1 MEYSNF
7 ERYGYLYL
15 EDFFPEA
22 LLQSLEGIIC
32 PFHERWMA
40 ANEAGYRN
48 GLINSH
54 SLTSDNALTAE
65 ERLALFRF
73 LSQDRILEIVK
84 AVFPGKALFLNT
96 QLFFDP
102 NDGTQ
107 PNYWHRDIQYTGLSR
122 EEQQMNIESRN
133 VVHFRIPLRPEAG
146 IEVIPGTHRIWDLPE
161 EEAVRLSLN
170 GHKPSDALQRGLAI
184 PLKRGDLL
192 VFSANMVHRGLYGG
206 DRFAFDIIF
215 CDDTPE
221 FSNFIDLR
229 NHPSGEELAF
239 LNPAVF
245 MS

>member
-1 MEYSNF
+1 
-7 ERYGYLYL
+7 
-15 EDFFPEA
+15 
-22 LLQSLEGIIC
+22 
-32 PFHERWMA
+32 
-40 ANEAGYRN
+40 
-48 GLINSH
+48 
-54 SLTSDNALTAE
+54 
-65 ERLALFRF
+65 
-73 LSQDRILEIVK
+73 
-84 AVFPGKALFLNT
+84 
-96 QLFFDP
+96 
-102 NDGTQ
+102 
-107 PNYWHRDIQYTGLSR
+107 
-122 EEQQMNIESRN
+122 MNIESRN

-229 NHPSGEELAF
+229 NHRSGEELAF